1 LILLGISFICCFWCK
16 VYIFFLCIRVG
27 EGIAMAEPPAQ
38 LNEKSD
44 DPDIGQEVVVAPV
57 VTQVVVVAPDIS
69 QVNAAEPSI
78 DEADAAPDISVNTG
92 HLFLNAACLKIG
104 MN

>member
-1 LILLGISFICCFWCK
+1 LAFPLFVAFGAKYIYCFLYYVC
-16 VYIFFLCIRVG
+16 
-27 EGIAMAEPPAQ
+27 EGVAMAEPPAQ
-38 LNEKSD
+38 LNEQSD
-44 DPDIGQEVVVAPV
+44 DPEIGQEVVAAPV
-57 VTQVVVVAPDIS
+57 ITQAVPIAPDIS
-69 QVNAAEPSI
+69 KVNAVEPGI